1 MKKILFLS
9 LALSLVSVSIEAQTI
24 LVAEDAAKTVL
35 VPTDGSL
42 GSTWTGGSEPFDDSS
57 WTAGTGS
64 VGYASDGT
72 FGYDADIDVVA
83 ELGGLGTSVYIRTA
97 FASSGT
103 VRNIALR
110 VKSDDGFI
118 AYLNGTEVAR
128 SRSAAGVTT
137 PDWDSL
143 SGNHNDGP
151 AIAFESFD
159 ISAFAS
165 ALVAGNNILAVHG
178 MQNSTTS
185 SDFLISFQLTANEDA
200 TLVVPESG
208 AKTAQ
213 VQLDGSLGMTWTAL
227 GFDDSGWIA
236 GSGGVG
242 YATDG
247 TAGYE
252 TGLDVEGPMRNNA
265 FGVYIRSAV
274 FTLSDTVDVV
284 RLRARIDDGMVAYL
298 NGVRFAVSG
307 EAGQGLGG
315 SANPTVAPAAAVW
328 DTDTSSAGDEDAPFF
343 QEFYAP
349 GSAVVVGDNILAV
362 HGMNTDIT
370 SSDLIISYEL
380 WVGKTHVFLKLPVGG
395 SKPVG
400 SSHTFEAE
408 LVNAVGAVT
417 YQWTQD
423 GAPVG
428 PDSGTFTIDP
438 LALTDTGVY
447 ACAITDTSGTYTTPG
462 VTLTVFESVA
472 AAPAAGPFALL
483 LGIVALLL
491 SGVAFVYRRAKWMGV
506 KH

>member
-1 MKKILFLS
+1 MKKILLLS
-9 LALSLVSVSIEAQTI
+9 LALALVSVSIEAQTI
-24 LVAEDAAKTVL
+24 LIAEDAAKTVL

-64 VGYASDGT
+64 VGYASDQT
-72 FGYDADIDVVA
+72 FGYDAGIDVET
-83 ELGGLGTSVYIRTA
+83 ELSGNDTSVYIRTV
-97 FASSGT
+97 FTSSGDA
-103 VRNIALR
+103 RNMALR

-118 AYLNGTEVAR
+118 AYLNGAEVAR
-128 SRSAAGVTT
+128 SRSAVGVTT
-137 PDWDSL
+137 PDWDSVA
-143 SGNHNDGP
+143 GNHNDGP

-159 ISAFAS
+159 ISAFTS
-165 ALVAGNNILAVHG
+165 ALVAGNNILAIHG
-178 MQNSTTS
+178 LNVSLTS

-227 GFDDSGWIA
+227 VFDDSGWIA
-236 GSGGVG
+236 GTGGVG

-252 TGLDVEGPMRNNA
+252 TGLDVESAMSGNA

-274 FTLSDTVDVV
+274 FNLTDTVDVV

-328 DTDTSSAGDEDAPFF
+328 DTDTSSAADEDAPFF

-362 HGMNTDIT
+362 HGMNTSLA

-380 WVGKTHVFLKLPVGG
+380 WVGKTFVFLKVPLGG
-395 SKPVG
+395 LKPVG

-417 YQWTQD
+417 YQWTKD

-428 PDSGTFTIDP
+428 PDSGTFIIDP

-447 ACAITDTSGTYTTPG
+447 ACAITDTSGTFTTPG
-462 VTLTVFESVA
+462 VTLTVFESTAV
-472 AAPAAGPFALL
+472 PAAGPFALL

-491 SGVAFVYRRAKWMGV
+491 SGAAFVYRRAKWMGV

>member
-9 LALSLVSVSIEAQTI
+9 LVLALVSVSIEAQTI
-24 LVAEDAAKTVL
+24 LIAEDAAKTVL

-42 GSTWTGGSEPFDDSS
+42 GSTWTGGNEPFDDNA
-57 WTAGTGS
+57 WTPGTGS
-64 VGYASDGT
+64 VGYASDQT
-72 FGYDADIDVVA
+72 FGYDAGIDVEG
-83 ELGGLGTSVYIRTA
+83 ELPGLTSVYIRTA
-97 FASSGT
+97 FTSSGDA
-103 VRNIALR
+103 RNMALR

-118 AYLNGTEVAR
+118 AYLNGAEVAR
-128 SRSAAGVTT
+128 SRSANGVTT

-151 AIAFESFD
+151 AIAFESFN
-159 ISAFAS
+159 ISAFTS
-165 ALVAGNNILAVHG
+165 ALVAGTNILAVHG
-178 MQNSTTS
+178 MQNSTGS

-213 VQLDGSLGMTWTAL
+213 VQLDGSLGMTWTAV

-242 YATDG
+242 YASDT
-247 TAGYE
+247 TAGYA
-252 TGLDVEGPMRNNA
+252 TGLDVEGPMSGNA

-274 FTLSDTVDVV
+274 FNLTETVDVV

-349 GSAVVVGDNILAV
+349 GSAVVLGDNMLAV
-362 HGMNTDIT
+362 HGMNTSLT

-380 WVGKTHVFLKLPVGG
+380 WVGKTFVFLKLPVGG
-395 SKPVG
+395 LKTVG

-417 YQWTQD
+417 YQWTKD
-423 GAPVG
+423 GSPVG

-438 LALTDTGVY
+438 LALTDSGDY
-447 ACAITDTSGTYTTPG
+447 ACAITDTSGTYTTPA
-462 VTLTVFESVA
+462 VTLTVLESTVV
-472 AAPAAGPFALL
+472 PAAGPFALL

-491 SGVAFVYRRAKWMGV
+491 SGAALVYRRAKWMGV